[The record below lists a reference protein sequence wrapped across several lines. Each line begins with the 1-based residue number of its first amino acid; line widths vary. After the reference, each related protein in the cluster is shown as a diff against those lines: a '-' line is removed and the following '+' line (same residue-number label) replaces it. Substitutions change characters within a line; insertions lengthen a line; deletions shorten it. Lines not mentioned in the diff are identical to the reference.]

1 MSLSTKSS
9 GCTSPALYSSRE
21 LRETALAGAW
31 TRWSPEVFANP
42 YDFVILNNIDTFKFP
57 STRMVLQQK
66 KVLTQFEL
74 HQQIRLEFLKQKL
87 LGLHHLESEMENQ
100 LKVNQDNMTH
110 QPESVSDKAS
120 AVPVIGWQVVRVFSL
135 SQLTSVQRFTVEAQD
150 PVTQAGS

>member
-1 MSLSTKSS
+1 M
-9 GCTSPALYSSRE
+9 
-21 LRETALAGAW
+21 
-31 TRWSPEVFANP
+31 
-42 YDFVILNNIDTFKFP
+42 DTFKFP

-110 QPESVSDKAS
+110 QPESVRDKAS
-120 AVPVIGWQVVRVFSL
+120 VVPLIG
-135 SQLTSVQRFTVEAQD
+135 
-150 PVTQAGS
+150 